1 MSYAWDF
8 CGEGCTENWLFE
20 MQGLTPAGYLRAVDD
35 DSETYELHPD
45 GNRYERTL
53 VGYQVSIL
61 IMIIKYE
68 NDGKFTNFRL

>member
-1 MSYAWDF
+1 MVKAVLKIDSSK
-8 CGEGCTENWLFE
+8 

-45 GNRYERTL
+45 GNRYERML